1 MIDLATTDDERFAD
15 GSRYRRPDALGT
27 PYCITIDHH
36 TLEDQTITIRDRDTM
51 EQERISIDNIK
62 NLIMNKV
69 SITYLL
75 KLI

>member
-1 MIDLATTDDERFAD
+1 
-15 GSRYRRPDALGT
+15 
-27 PYCITIDHH
+27 
-36 TLEDQTITIRDRDTM
+36 M

-62 NLIMNKV
+62 NLILNKV